1 MIRHIAVCD
10 APLCNESK
18 DEAVWL
24 PGEKV
29 CLKAP
34 MQKYQRVQ
42 RDINELV
49 KEGRFK
55 NLETAYTRHDLETQ
69 SI

>member
-1 MIRHIAVCD
+1 MIKHIAVCD
-10 APLCNESK
+10 APLCNDSN

-29 CLKAP
+29 CLKTP

-55 NLETAYTRHDLETQ
+55 NLDTPYTRKDLETR